1 MVTVRLSK
9 AIAVCSLL
17 ALVSAHTEAQAC
29 ADGDAD
35 SDPHAAVGEPAVP
48 SCMLQKGVQR
58 APMHEQPDAAE
69 ELEEDAE
76 AAAEEEP
83 ELATDAAE
91 LETDSEEFETARAPK
106 VTCPNPVELNPPEE
120 KRTYFSVEND
130 DPAGQGNA
138 QSMLNS
144 PNAWSSASDTKFA
157 WMEMDLE
164 KKEWLVGIIAQG
176 QKGGSE
182 WVTKYRVWYSPDK
195 KIWREIDGMRG
206 DQDADTKVPVR
217 LSVPELA
224 RYVRIGAESWHKHI
238 SMRAGVLVCREPTE

>member
-1 MVTVRLSK
+1 
-9 AIAVCSLL
+9 
-17 ALVSAHTEAQAC
+17 
-29 ADGDAD
+29 
-35 SDPHAAVGEPAVP
+35 
-48 SCMLQKGVQR
+48 MLQKGVQR

-83 ELATDAAE
+83 E
-91 LETDSEEFETARAPK
+91 TDSEEFETARAPK

-120 KRTYFSVEND
+120 KRRYFSVEND

-144 PNAWSSASDTKFA
+144 PNAWSSASDTKYA

-164 KKEWLVGIIAQG
+164 KAEWLVGIVAQG

-182 WVTKYRVWYSPDK
+182 WVTKY
-195 KIWREIDGMRG
+195 
-206 DQDADTKVPVR
+206 
-217 LSVPELA
+217 
-224 RYVRIGAESWHKHI
+224 
-238 SMRAGVLVCREPTE
+238 